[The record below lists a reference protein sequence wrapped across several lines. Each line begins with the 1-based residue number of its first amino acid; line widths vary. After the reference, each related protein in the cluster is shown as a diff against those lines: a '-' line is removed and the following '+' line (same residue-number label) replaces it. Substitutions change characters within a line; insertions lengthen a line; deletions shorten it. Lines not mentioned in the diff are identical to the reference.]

1 MAEQVAVLAGGCF
14 WCTEAVFLDVV
25 GVKSVESGYTGGTVA
40 NPTYKQVCGGDT
52 GHAEAIRIT
61 FDPEQLSYDDLLDI
75 FFATHD
81 PTQLN
86 RQGNDVGTQYRSA
99 IFPLDDEQE
108 REARAA
114 IERAN
119 ADNGGR
125 VVTTIEPLGE
135 WYPAEDYHQDYWAGE
150 GQRNPYCLAVIP
162 PKLQKLRKSFQARAK
177 SAGGDAPKRLAA
189 RRRRSLIAAPRPSSG
204 TGATAMRGLARRI
217 GAGGAGRT
225 GAPRLRRDR
234 PTR

>member
-1 MAEQVAVLAGGCF
+1 MAEEVAIFAGGCF

-25 GVKSVESGYTGGTVA
+25 GVKKVESGYTGGHIA
-40 NPTYKQVCGGDT
+40 DPTYKQVCGGDT

-99 IFPLDDEQE
+99 IFPLNAEQE
-108 REARAA
+108 AKARAA
-114 IERAN
+114 IERN
-119 ADNGGR
+119 NEDHGGR
-125 VVTTIEPLGE
+125 IVTTIEPLGE

-162 PKLQKLRKSFQARAK
+162 PKLQKLRKSFQARVK
-177 SAGGDAPKRLAA
+177 SA
-189 RRRRSLIAAPRPSSG
+189 
-204 TGATAMRGLARRI
+204 TAQA
-217 GAGGAGRT
+217 
-225 GAPRLRRDR
+225 
-234 PTR
+234 

>member
-1 MAEQVAVLAGGCF
+1 MAQEVAIFAGGCF

-25 GVKSVESGYTGGTVA
+25 GVDKIESGYTGGTVA

-61 FDPEQLSYDDLLDI
+61 FDPDQLSYDDLLDI

-99 IFPLDDEQE
+99 IFPLNAEQE
-108 REARAA
+108 QKARAA
-114 IERAN
+114 IERN
-119 ADNGGR
+119 NEGHGGR
-125 VVTTIEPLGE
+125 IVTTIERLGE

-150 GQRNPYCLAVIP
+150 GQQNPYCLAVIP
-162 PKLQKLRKSFQARAK
+162 PKLQKLRKSFQARVK
-177 SAGGDAPKRLAA
+177 SA
-189 RRRRSLIAAPRPSSG
+189 AAP
-204 TGATAMRGLARRI
+204 A
-217 GAGGAGRT
+217 
-225 GAPRLRRDR
+225 
-234 PTR
+234 